1 MSTTETASRKTIYS
15 WGLFDFANTGFYV
28 VMITFVF
35 PVYFTNVLAGGEEWY
50 WGVAIS
56 TSMILTALIGPL
68 LGSIADATARKKFFL
83 ALFTA
88 ASVVATIA
96 LFWMTGPAMLLPA
109 IILIII
115 ANLGFEG
122 GTIFY
127 DAFLPE
133 IAVEKDYARVSALG
147 WALGYVG
154 SFATLVAILPIL
166 TSEPLTELMT
176 RSTFLIAAG
185 IFALFSIPL
194 FLVVRER
201 SDPQTAGTKIS
212 FAEGYQRLR
221 DTIRHIR
228 NYRNVTRFLLSF
240 FFYNDGILTVILM
253 ASLFMNE
260 TLGFD
265 MGQQITFFMIVQ
277 GTALVGSLLFGK
289 ITDLIGPRTT
299 IMITLGIWIGVV
311 VTAYF
316 VTSATGFFIVGGI
329 AGLALGSSQST
340 SRTFMALL
348 TPEGRKTEFFGFYDG
363 FFGKASAVIGPSLFG
378 FLAGVIG
385 QRPSMLII
393 GVMFLIGAALLL
405 RVEDVRAGST
415 AGRPAR

>member
-1 MSTTETASRKTIYS
+1 MSTTETAPRKTIYS

-35 PVYFTNVLAGGEEWY
+35 PIYFTNVLAAGQEWI

-56 TSMILTALIGPL
+56 TSMVVTAIIGPL

-83 ALFTA
+83 GLFTA
-88 ASVVATIA
+88 ASIGATVA
-96 LFWMTGPAMLLPA
+96 LFWMTGPSMLIPA
-109 IILIII
+109 IVLIVI

-154 SFATLVAILPIL
+154 SFATLFAILPIL

-194 FLVVRER
+194 FVVLREK

-212 FAEGYQRLR
+212 FTEGYQRLR
-221 DTIRHIR
+221 ETMGQIRR
-228 NYRNVTRFLLSF
+228 YRNVTRFLAAF

-265 MGQQITFFMIVQ
+265 MAQQITFFMIVQ
-277 GTALVGSLLFGK
+277 GTALLGSLLFGR
-289 ITDLIGPRTT
+289 ITEAIGPRTT
-299 IMITLGIWIGVV
+299 ILITLAIWMVV
-311 VTAYF
+311 VIAAYF
-316 VTSATGFFIVGGI
+316 VTSANGFYVVGGI

-348 TPEGRKTEFFGFYDG
+348 TPEDRKTEFFGFYDG
-363 FFGKASAVIGPSLFG
+363 FFGKASAVIGPTLFG
-378 FLAGVIG
+378 VFAGVIG

-393 GVMFLIGAALLL
+393 GVMFLIGAGLLM
-405 RVEDVRAGST
+405 RVEDVRAST
-415 AGRPAR
+415 APQPAR